1 VEGGA
6 AARRVLPDKKIVP
19 ELMVPLLVVLP
30 QHLGEIADAA
40 AYLRIQLQPRRWRR
54 RNRHPSTDEV
64 PAVGEGDVVVVDALV
79 RRSERLAL
87 LERHIVPIALPWGR
101 HVDGRLS
108 PHVILR
114 TGRRRQLAQKRW
126 RWASRCP

>member
-1 VEGGA
+1 
-6 AARRVLPDKKIVP
+6 VLPDEKIVP
-19 ELMVPLLVVLP
+19 ELMVPLLAVLL
-30 QHLGEIADAA
+30 QRLGEIADATV
-40 AYLRIQLQPRRWRR
+40 YLRIQLRPRWWRQ

-87 LERHIVPIALPWGR
+87 HERHVAPIALPWGR
-101 HVDGRLS
+101 RIDRRPS

-114 TGRRRQLAQKRW
+114 TGRRRQLAQKRR
-126 RWASRCP
+126 RWASRYP